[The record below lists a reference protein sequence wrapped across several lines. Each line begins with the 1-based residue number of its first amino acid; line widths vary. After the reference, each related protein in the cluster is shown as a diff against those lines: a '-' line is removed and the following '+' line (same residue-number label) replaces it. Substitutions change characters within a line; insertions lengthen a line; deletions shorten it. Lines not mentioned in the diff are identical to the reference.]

1 VRTRSDIRNVAI
13 IAHVDHGK
21 TTLVD
26 AMLKQSGVFREG
38 AATETRMMDSNPLEK
53 ERGITILAKNTA
65 VKHGDVKFNIVDT
78 PGHADFGGEV
88 ERVLQMVQGV
98 VLLVDAAEGVMPQ
111 TRFVLRKN
119 TAVKHGDVKFNI
131 VDTPGHADFGGEVE
145 RVLQMVQGVVLLV
158 DAAEGVMPQTR
169 FVLRKALELDLHSIV
184 VVNKIDRK
192 DARAEEVVNEVFDLF
207 IELGASDE
215 QADFPV
221 VYTNGRAGI
230 AQYKLEDKGE
240 NLEPLF
246 ETIVKHIPE
255 APAEDGGFQMLV
267 SAIDHNKYVGRIGI
281 GRVFRGSMKVNSAIA
296 KIAHDGGAI
305 ENGLR
310 LTKILAFAG
319 LERIEIEEATAGD
332 IICVSGIDGLNIGDT
347 IASADVPEGITAVAV
362 DEPTV
367 AMFFMVNNSPFA
379 GKEGKFL
386 TSRQIRDR
394 LMRELESNVALRVA
408 DTESADTFEVRGR
421 GELHLSILIETMRR
435 EGFEVGVSKPQV
447 IITERDGVKME
458 PVEYVVIDVQEE
470 YSGAVIESLGRRR
483 AMMSNMFQVGETRRL
498 EYTMPTRAIFGL
510 RGELLTLSRGTAVMS
525 HTYHDHQP
533 LAGDIPGRSVGALVA
548 SETGVT
554 TEYAMVGLESRGRFF
569 VGPQIEVY
577 EGMVVGR
584 TNDDKDIAINVV
596 KAKKLTNMRASGSD
610 DSTKVSPPEEMSLER
625 AIEFIEDDEL
635 VEITPKSIRIR
646 KRQLNETDRLRSRK
660 RGDKVL
666 A

>member
-111 TRFVLRKN
+111 TRFVLRK
-119 TAVKHGDVKFNI
+119 
-131 VDTPGHADFGGEVE
+131 
-145 RVLQMVQGVVLLV
+145 
-158 DAAEGVMPQTR
+158 
-169 FVLRKALELDLHSIV
+169 ALELDLHSIV

-192 DARAEEVVNEVFDLF
+192 DARAEEVVNEVFDLY

-230 AQYKLEDKGE
+230 AQYKLEDAGE

-296 KIAHDGGAI
+296 KIAHDGGAV

-332 IICVSGIDGLNIGDT
+332 IICVSGIEGLNIGDT

-394 LMRELESNVALRVA
+394 LMRELESNVALRVE

-435 EGFEVGVSKPQV
+435 EGFEIGVSKPQV

-470 YSGAVIESLGRRR
+470 YAGAVIESLGRRR

-548 SETGVT
+548 SETGFT

-569 VGPQIEVY
+569 VGPQVDVY

-646 KRQLNETDRLRSRK
+646 KRMLNETDRLRARK
-660 RGDKVL
+660 RGDKVP

>member
-1 VRTRSDIRNVAI
+1 VNTRQDIRNLAI

-26 AMLKQSGVFREG
+26 AMFRQSGLYREG
-38 AATETRMMDSNPLEK
+38 QHVETRAMDSNPLEK

-65 VKHGDVKFNIVDT
+65 IEHNGVKFNIVDT

-98 VLLVDAAEGVMPQ
+98 L
-111 TRFVLRKN
+111 
-119 TAVKHGDVKFNI
+119 
-131 VDTPGHADFGGEVE
+131 
-145 RVLQMVQGVVLLV
+145 LLV

-169 FVLRKALELDLHSIV
+169 FVLRKALELDLRAIV
-184 VVNKIDRK
+184 VINKIDRK
-192 DARAEEVVNEVFDLF
+192 DARPGEVMNEIFDLF
-207 IELGASDE
+207 IELGANDE

-221 VYTNGRAGI
+221 IYTNGKAGI
-230 AQYKLEDKGE
+230 AKYKLEDE
-240 NLEPLF
+240 STTLEPLF
-246 ETIVKHIPE
+246 EMIAKHIPE
-255 APAEDGGFQMLV
+255 APAEEGPFQMLI

-281 GRVFRGSMKVNSAIA
+281 GRVFRGSLKINAPIA
-296 KIAHDGGAI
+296 KVGHDGKV

-310 LTKILAFAG
+310 LTKLLTFRG
-319 LERIEIEEATAGD
+319 LERIEVEEATAGD
-332 IICVSGIDGLNIGDT
+332 IVCVSGIEGLNIGDT
-347 IASADVPEGITAVAV
+347 IADAGSPEGITAVAV

-367 AMFFMVNNSPFA
+367 AMFFMVNNSPFV
-379 GKEGKFL
+379 GREGKLL

-408 DTESADTFEVRGR
+408 DTDSADTFEVCGR

-435 EGFEVGVSKPQV
+435 EGFEVAVSKPQV
-447 IITERDGVKME
+447 IITERNGVKME

-470 YSGAVIESLGRRR
+470 YSGPVIETLGKRR
-483 AMMSNMFQVGETRRL
+483 AIMSNMVTVGETRRL

-525 HTYHDHQP
+525 HTYYDHQP
-533 LAGDIPGRSVGALVA
+533 LAGEIPGRVNGALCA
-548 SETGVT
+548 SETGTVT
-554 TEYAMVGLESRGRFF
+554 AYALAGLEQRGRFF
-569 VGPQIEVY
+569 VEPGVDVY

-584 TNDDKDIAINVV
+584 ANDDKDVAINVV
-596 KAKKLTNMRASGSD
+596 RAKKLTNMRAAGTD
-610 DSTKVSPPEEMSLER
+610 DTVRLPPADDLSLER

-635 VEITPKSIRIR
+635 LEVTPKTLRIR
-646 KRQLNETDRLRSRK
+646 KRLLSETDRLRARK
-660 RGDKVL
+660 REKVL

>member
-1 VRTRSDIRNVAI
+1 MKTRPDIRNVAI

-26 AMLKQSGVFREG
+26 AMLKQSGVFRQG
-38 AATETRMMDSNPLEK
+38 QHVETRVMDSNPLER

-65 VKHGDVKFNIVDT
+65 IRTGDVKFNIVDT

-98 VLLVDAAEGVMPQ
+98 L
-111 TRFVLRKN
+111 
-119 TAVKHGDVKFNI
+119 
-131 VDTPGHADFGGEVE
+131 
-145 RVLQMVQGVVLLV
+145 LLV

-169 FVLRKALELDLHSIV
+169 FVLRKALELDLKAIV

-192 DARAEEVVNEVFDLF
+192 DARPTEVVNEVFDLF

-221 VYTNGRAGI
+221 VFTNGKLGI
-230 AQYKLEDKGE
+230 AKRTLEDPSD

-246 ETIVKHIPE
+246 KVICDHVPE
-255 APAEDGGFQMLV
+255 APAEEGGFQMLV

-281 GRVFRGSMKVNSAIA
+281 GRVFRGGAKLNAPIA
-296 KIAHDGGAI
+296 KVARDGSV
-305 ENGLR
+305 ETGLR
-310 LTKILAFAG
+310 LTKLLTFQG
-319 LERIEIEEATAGD
+319 LERVEVEEASAGD
-332 IICVSGIDGLNIGDT
+332 IICVSGIEGLNIGDT
-347 IASADVPEGITAVAV
+347 IADLSAPEGVHAVAV

-367 AMFFMVNNSPFA
+367 SMFFSVNNSPFA

-386 TSRQIRDR
+386 TSRQIRGR
-394 LMRELESNVALRVA
+394 LMAELESNVALRVA

-435 EGFEVGVSKPQV
+435 EGYEMQVSKPQV
-447 IITERDGVKME
+447 IVTERDGKKWE
-458 PVEYVVIDVQEE
+458 PVEYVVVDVPSE
-470 YSGAVIESLGRRR
+470 YEGPVIEALGRRK
-483 AMMSNMFQVGETRRL
+483 AIMSNMINVGESRRL

-510 RGELLTLSRGTAVMS
+510 RGELLTLTRGTAVMS
-525 HTYHDHQP
+525 HTYYDHQEWQGE
-533 LAGDIPGRSVGALVA
+533 LPGRSVGALVA
-548 SETGVT
+548 SDTGRT
-554 TEYAMVGLESRGRFF
+554 TGYALMGVEQRGRFF
-569 VGPQIEVY
+569 VPPGVDVY

-584 TNDDKDIAINVV
+584 ANDDKDVALNVV
-596 KAKKLTNMRASGSD
+596 REKKLTNMRASGSD
-610 DSTKVSPPEEMSLER
+610 ENVKLPPPEDLSLER

-646 KRQLNETDRLRSRK
+646 KRLLNETDRLRARK
-660 RGDKVL
+660 REMSR